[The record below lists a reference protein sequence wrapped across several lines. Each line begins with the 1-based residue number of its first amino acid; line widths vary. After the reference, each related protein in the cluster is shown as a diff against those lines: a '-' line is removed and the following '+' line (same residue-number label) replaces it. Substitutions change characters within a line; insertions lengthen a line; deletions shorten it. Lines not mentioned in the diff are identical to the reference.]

1 MNISELSI
9 QLRELSDDYSRQRMT
24 LDEYRL
30 KRKQLLDEIDQ
41 TLNNQSYA
49 DTSRNVEETEESHG
63 TGNIM
68 PEDINRI
75 FEADKQNDDAG

>member
-1 MNISELSI
+1 MNILELSI

-41 TLNNQSYA
+41 TLNNQGYA

-63 TGNIM
+63 AGNIM